1 MGSIVECPFWDY
13 TRNDATKR
21 TKLNT
26 KTLINYWGPVI
37 KLKCFYRMFQD
48 VAYMWHSWVWM
59 SQSSK
64 VCSHRISRCVEGK
77 TVWKCAAVASASS
90 LSSKPAQ
97 LSAPQAHNTQSS
109 EWIIVSL
116 IIWGESV
123 HPEREYFHYSL
134 YRRVDYCTE
143 TRPKKLELSDLGL
156 TLSIKIVEW
165 WFEKKV
171 SIISHLSTAIQAH
184 FYLESASF
192 VKEEL
197 VSSEHSSHTLKEPY
211 VYYAIMDWAGGQE
224 SKYKWFT

>member
-165 WFEKKV
+165 WFDET
-171 SIISHLSTAIQAH
+171 SIYHITSINSNTGALLPGICQFCEGGASEQWAQLTHTKRAIH
-184 FYLESASF
+184 VLCNHG
-192 VKEEL
+192 L
-197 VSSEHSSHTLKEPY
+197 
-211 VYYAIMDWAGGQE
+211 GGGARKQI
-224 SKYKWFT
+224 